1 MSNTYTIS
9 NINIGAT
16 ANDGSGDPI
25 RTAFL
30 KINQNFA
37 NVYSYANLA
46 YYNGV
51 GGGNGGGGGTIINNY
66 GANLNFE
73 GWPNITST
81 NLSILIDKM
90 STVGYTDLS
99 KLGNAL
105 SMVSPVNLGAL
116 QNALANVSP
125 VYLGDLQNALA
136 NVATVDLSN
145 LQNVLA
151 TVNVTSLTNFTNVF
165 NSITANATAA
175 GVVSL
180 VSNLSAN
187 GTANGQSVYNTTD
200 GGLYIWSGSAWLSPQ
215 AAYTPT
221 ANSLASIEV
230 WTTTPLPTTNLFE
243 GRTVLYTADNNMY
256 IYVGGAWNNYNS
268 YIAGSGNVTLGAGAI
283 SSSAMLAAN
292 VVVAGKI
299 AAGAI
304 TVGTIAAGAIRST
317 EIAAGNITSSLLAAN
332 AVIAGKIAA
341 GVITAQEIAAGAI
354 TATQI
359 AANAVTTLKIE
370 AGAVTANTIA
380 ANAVTAVQIAAN
392 SVYANAIQSNSIDT
406 RMLRANIITAV
417 QIAANS
423 VYANAIQSNSI
434 ETRMLRANIITA
446 VEIAANSVYA
456 NAIQSNSIDTRM
468 LRANIIT
475 AVELAA
481 NSVYAG
487 AIMAN
492 SITANQIAANAIT
505 AVELAANSIFS
516 WHVMANAITANAIE
530 ANSISTVKLQANA
543 VTADKIDGRNLVIR
557 DGSGNPLFAAGV
569 LASTVSVSLPSGGT
583 TTLGAAVANVA
594 AATAKW
600 VNLTNDQP
608 GFGVLNGAPTN
619 ATEIVFTANLNGM
632 SGTATFAVTA
642 GTATLTSTTDGNVK
656 KLTFANMGSN
666 SVTVKA
672 SYVDGGTTYS
682 DIVSVYKVYSGNTT
696 PLMYL
701 TDENKTVA
709 AAADGTVASFTGVS
723 TQAVIYLG
731 LVDDSANWTYTTT
744 ATGCT
749 IAGTNTRNISV
760 TAMSADTASVT
771 FVASKSGY
779 SNLTKVYSLS
789 KAKQGVTGA
798 AGTNGTN
805 GTTGT
810 RGSIRTSAVAA
821 SAAWSDAT
829 AVTAISTA
837 GGGSPIRTDEVTLYY
852 PSTNPTFTAT
862 KVYDGTAWNTI
873 AAVING
879 GLLVNGT
886 VIADKIAAGAISA
899 DKIAAGAITTAKL
912 EANVITADKIAAGAI
927 TASDFGAGPAVS
939 LAGGKFGIGATQ
951 TLGGYPGVGYFETNL
966 VGKFGLLVGS
976 TVIQDAMACGCNA
989 TGTGG
994 NAASFFRFKN
1004 GTYTAGLTNLHTY
1017 GYIANDTTGVT
1028 AHAVDSGGTYGEYLG
1043 QLAVK
1048 GIRGGSF
1055 YSYTNSTTV
1064 ASAADFAVKGTGST
1078 AKAAQFQHTVT
1089 EGATVATNIVLA
1101 DAAGA
1106 ALRVYAGDIKTGP
1119 ATITTF
1125 TGSHDALMDPAESVE
1140 PGDIVVDVSVVAT
1153 KFVSDALTIVTKST
1167 QANQK
1172 SILGVFRN
1180 AKDDN
1185 YLPHCLIDQYSTET
1199 ITEIP
1204 NPDATDENPDIPKTL
1219 QQVSTNWGERII
1231 PEYETVWNNHTCV
1244 FINSVGEGL
1253 INVCGEN
1260 GDIEIGDYI
1269 TTSSIAGKGMKQTD
1283 DLLHN
1288 YTVAKA
1294 REAVTFSSPTEV
1306 KQIACSYHCG

>member
-1 MSNTYTIS
+1 MSNTYTI
-9 NINIGAT
+9 NNVNIGVS

-51 GGGNGGGGGTIINNY
+51 GGNGGGGTIINNY
-66 GANLNFE
+66 GGNLNFE

-81 NLSILIDKM
+81 NLAILIDKM
-90 STVGYTDLS
+90 SAVTYTDLS
-99 KLGNAL
+99 KLANAL
-105 SMVSPVNLGAL
+105 ALVTPVDLGKL

-145 LQNVLA
+145 LQNILA

-165 NSITANATAA
+165 NSITANASAA

-180 VSNLSAN
+180 VTNLSAN

-200 GGLYIWSGSAWLSPQ
+200 GGLYIWDGTAWISPR
-215 AAYTPT
+215 AAFTPT
-221 ANSLASIEV
+221 ANSLASIEI
-230 WTTTPLPTTNLFE
+230 WNTTPLPTTDLFE
-243 GRTVLYTADNNMY
+243 GRTVLYTFDNNMY
-256 IYVGGAWNNYNS
+256 IYVGGAWNNYNA

-341 GVITAQEIAAGAI
+341 GVITAQEIAAGAV

-359 AANAVTTLKIE
+359 AANSIYTLAIQ

-417 QIAANS
+417 EIAANS

-475 AVELAA
+475 AVEIAA
-481 NSVYAG
+481 NSVYAA
-487 AIMAN
+487 AIQAN

-505 AVELAANSIFS
+505 AVELAANSIFAF
-516 WHVMANAITANAIE
+516 HIMANAITANKIE

-557 DGSGNPLFAAGV
+557 DAAGNPLFAAGL
-569 LASTVSVSLPSGGT
+569 LASTVSVALPSGGT
-583 TTLGAAVANVA
+583 TTLGAAVANVS

-600 VNLTNDQP
+600 IDLNNDHP
-608 GFGVLNGAPTN
+608 GFGVLNNAPTN
-619 ATEIVFTANLNGM
+619 TPEIVFTANLTGM
-632 SGTATFAVTA
+632 SGTATFTVTA
-642 GTATLTSTTDGNVK
+642 GTATLTSTTDPNVK
-656 KLTFANMGSN
+656 KLTFANMVSN
-666 SVTVKA
+666 SVTIKA
-672 SYVDGGTTYS
+672 SYVDGATTYS
-682 DIVSVYKVYSGNTT
+682 DIVSVYKVYNGNTT

-701 TDENKTVA
+701 TDENKTVPA
-709 AAADGTVASFTGVS
+709 SNTGVVSSFTGVS
-723 TQAVIYLG
+723 TQAVVYLG
-731 LVDDSANWTYTTT
+731 LVDDSANWTYATT
-744 ATGCT
+744 AVGCT

-760 TAMSADTASVT
+760 TAMSADTATVT

-779 SNLTKVYSLS
+779 SNLTKVYNLS
-789 KAKQGVTGA
+789 KAK
-798 AGTNGTN
+798 AGTNGAAGAP
-805 GTTGT
+805 GTPGGAGT
-810 RGSIRTSAVAA
+810 RGSIRTSGTAP
-821 SAAWSDAT
+821 SAAWSDAA
-829 AVTAISTA
+829 AVTAISAA
-837 GGGSPIRTDEVTLYY
+837 GGGTPIRTDEVTLIF
-852 PSTNPTFTAT
+852 PATNPTFTAT
-862 KVYDGTAWNTI
+862 KVYDGSAWNTI

-879 GLLVNGT
+879 GLIVNGT
-886 VIADKIAAGAISA
+886 IIADKLATGTITA
-899 DKIAAGAITTAKL
+899 DKIGAGQITTAKL
-912 EANVITADKIAAGAI
+912 EANAITADKIAAGAI
-927 TASDFGAGPAVS
+927 TASDFSSGPAVTI
-939 LAGGKFGIGATQ
+939 AGGKFGIGATQ
-951 TLGGYPGVGYFETNL
+951 ALSGFPGVGFFETSL
-966 VGKFGLLVGS
+966 VGKFALLVSS
-976 TVIQDAMACGCNA
+976 TVIQDALAVGCNA
-989 TGTGG
+989 VGAGG
-994 NAASFFRFKN
+994 NAATFWRFKD
-1004 GTYTAGLTNLHTY
+1004 GTYVGGGANLHTY
-1017 GYIANDTTGVT
+1017 TLLSNDTVGVT
-1028 AHAVDSGGTYGEYLG
+1028 SFAQNSTGAFGEYLG
-1043 QLAVK
+1043 QMAVK
-1048 GIRGGSF
+1048 GLRGGSF

-1064 ASAADFAVKGTGST
+1064 AAAADFTIKGTGST

-1089 EGATVATNIVLA
+1089 EGATVSTNIVLA

-1125 TGSHDALMDPAESVE
+1125 TGSHDALMDPTEVIE

-1153 KFVSDALTIVTKST
+1153 KLVSDALTIVTKST
-1167 QANQK
+1167 QPNQK

-1180 AKDDN
+1180 AKDDA
-1185 YLPHCLIDQYSTET
+1185 YLPHCLIDQYFTENT
-1199 ITEIP
+1199 THIQSPELDP
-1204 NPDATDENPDIPKTL
+1204 ENPDTL
-1219 QQVSTNWGERII
+1219 QTIQQVSRVWGERII
-1231 PEYETVWNNHTCV
+1231 PEYEDVWNNHTCV

-1283 DLLHN
+1283 DILHN